1 MLKCFIFF
9 SLLLLKIAQ
18 ADEAAEVRH
27 FRSGLS
33 EFQSSDYDDAITEFT
48 KALEVDHRLR
58 DYSLFYRAK
67 AFFALKNLSAA
78 EKDLLTLDKNPPHF
92 KLRLE
97 ARLLLSQIYF
107 EQKRPHY
114 VRGLFARLQKR
125 VKRTEDEPQVLLTM
139 ARSDRLSGIGRGCRF
154 LIEMYTRF
162 PDYPEVKHWDAD
174 LDKNE
179 FLGEP
184 TGCPYTL
191 DHFRDRLRALL
202 WAGLDQKAFAEM
214 VLVSGRLRDEN
225 PVLSDLIR
233 SQFHLQE
240 GDVIKAYELLK
251 PHVESQLSDP
261 SFLLNF
267 ASTASRAGES
277 SVALGTYLHVAQKE
291 GRSKH
296 AQRALFLSSVLSY
309 QFQDYDGAEK
319 RFLNFIKRYPRSK
332 LASESRWHL
341 AWLDYLRGDYDR
353 AISRFQELIKKNSR
367 NPASLQ
373 KFQYWMAVSL
383 IKTGKL
389 NKAQNLLTKIS
400 QDPLRSYYAVAADS
414 RLSELKELKASQ
426 RPAMA
431 ISSKWAFNEMMMP
444 SMDAIYT
451 GPEEYDD
458 EEDYTSFVID
468 EEERELQE
476 TAVEVTSENVSE
488 AEVSEIKT
496 PQLAERF
503 ETSQILKSLGLNEWA
518 KWENYEIER
527 KTRNK
532 EYLKTLISA
541 YEGLG
546 QYHRSSQ
553 IAHHRF
559 IDERKKM
566 GIQGS
571 QTIWTA
577 AYPRAYKKSVEKWSR
592 KESVA
597 EEFIWSIMKQE
608 SQFKRDAI
616 SPVGALGLMQ
626 VMPMT
631 GYRMSKIRGD
641 GGFSPQQLLE
651 PDRAIE
657 MGAAYLKRLLK
668 KFNEQIPLVA
678 AAYNA
683 GPHRADHWVA
693 AFGHLSTDEFIEHI
707 PFAETRN
714 YVKKV
719 VNNQQIYR
727 EIYKNEKRNA
737 LTLNKPLNYQ
747 LNGTLAHKE
756 DWESE

>member
-1 MLKCFIFF
+1 MF
-9 SLLLLKIAQ
+9 SLSY
-18 ADEAAEVRH
+18 ADQNAEIKF
-27 FRSGLS
+27 FRSGIK
-33 EFQSSDYDDAITEFT
+33 EFQNADFEDAIGSFT
-48 KALEVDHRLR
+48 KALEVDHRLK

-67 AFFALKNLSAA
+67 SYFAMKNLELA
-78 EKDLLTLDKNPPHF
+78 EKDLLKLDQDPPHF

-97 ARLLLSQIYF
+97 ARLLLAQIYF

-114 VRGLFARLQKR
+114 VRGLFAKIQKR
-125 VKRTEDEPQVLLTM
+125 VKRTEDEPQVLLAM
-139 ARSDRLSGIGRGCRF
+139 ARSDRLSEIGRGCRF

-174 LDKNE
+174 LEKNE

-184 TGCPYTL
+184 TGCPNST
-191 DHFRDRLRALL
+191 DHFRERMRALL

-214 VLVSGRLRDEN
+214 VLVSGRLKNED
-225 PVLSDLIR
+225 PVLSDVIR

-240 GDVIKAYELLK
+240 GDVQKAYELLK
-251 PHVESQLSDP
+251 PHAKSQINEA
-261 SFLLNF
+261 SFMLNF
-267 ASTASRAGES
+267 ASAASRAGDS
-277 SVALGTYLHVAQKE
+277 SVALGAYLHIAKVH
-291 GRSKH
+291 GRSKQ
-296 AQRALFLSSVLSY
+296 AQRALFLASVLSY

-319 RFLNFIKRYPRSK
+319 RFVEFIRQHPRSK

-353 AISRFQELIKKNSR
+353 AISRFQELIKKSSR
-367 NPASLQ
+367 NPAQLQ

-383 IKTGKL
+383 IKMGKL
-389 NKAQNLLTKIS
+389 NRAQSLLTRIA

-414 RLSELKELKASQ
+414 RLTELKKLKASQ
-426 RPAMA
+426 RPLPA
-431 ISSKWAFNEMMMP
+431 ISKWSFAETMMP
-444 SMDAIYT
+444 AMDTVYT
-451 GPEEYDD
+451 GTEDFDE

-476 TAVEVTSENVSE
+476 GVTEVQTEANGDAEVT
-488 AEVSEIKT
+488 EIKT
-496 PQLAERF
+496 PKLAERF
-503 ETSQILKSLGLNEWA
+503 ETSQILKSLGLVEWS

-527 KTRNK
+527 KTKNK

-541 YEGLG
+541 YEGIE

-559 IDERKKM
+559 LEERRKM
-566 GIQGS
+566 GLGS
-571 QTIWTA
+571 GNGFWNS
-577 AYPRAYKKSVEKWSR
+577 AYPRAYRNTVEKWSR
-592 KESVA
+592 KEVVPD
-597 EEFIWSIMKQE
+597 EFIWAIMKQE

-631 GYRMSKIRGD
+631 GYKMSRLRGHN
-641 GGFSPQQLLE
+641 GFTPQQLLE
-651 PDRAIE
+651 PEGAVE
-657 MGAAYLKRLLK
+657 MGSAYLKRLLK
-668 KFNEQIPLVA
+668 KFNEQTPLVA

-683 GPHRADHWVA
+683 GPHRADHWMNS
-693 AFGHLSTDEFIEHI
+693 FGHLSLDEFIEHI

-719 VNNQQIYR
+719 LNNQQIYR
-727 EIYKNEKRNA
+727 EIYKND
-737 LTLNKPLNYQ
+737 NKSVIPFYRAMDYKIE
-747 LNGTLAHKE
+747 GPVSHRE
-756 DWESE
+756 DWETE